1 MANRQDLPTC
11 TYEYCRR
18 KTTQKRLCHS
28 KTIEGLLICNAC
40 KSYEDAHGRLV
51 PRAER
56 RRLGRGG
63 TNHAGKTCCDEC
75 GRPSTK
81 TRINKSGEIKQV
93 YISSPLDPSI
103 SLCTICYRV
112 ASRAARKLKQ
122 KGIKPAPGTPGLSK
136 KSTPFVGTDIP
147 KPRIPPKPRI
157 SKSRKKRKAS
167 KQSIDFFKLDDTEYD
182 PLEPDT
188 DFNPLDTDYNKRDP
202 DFRLSVEQV
211 AGRKQEFQAG
221 RHSYYAPPRRK
232 RRKTAQELTEE
243 MFLQK
248 FHVMA
253 EQDDGMDIE
262 EKAKQMVEINKEIQA
277 LWDKFKGTERMQSL
291 RRKDSTLDD
300 FLEELEAINQ
310 EMYAEMN
317 RTFWKQENEHDK
329 EEIT

>member
-1 MANRQDLPTC
+1 MHLGPLGNLNKKELNQRQAHRAYRKNLRLLLAL
-11 TYEYCRR
+11 TYQNQEYH
-18 KTTQKRLCHS
+18 Q
-28 KTIEGLLICNAC
+28 N
-40 KSYEDAHGRLV
+40 
-51 PRAER
+51 
-56 RRLGRGG
+56 LGYQ
-63 TNHAGKTCCDEC
+63 NQE
-75 GRPSTK
+75 
-81 TRINKSGEIKQV
+81 
-93 YISSPLDPSI
+93 
-103 SLCTICYRV
+103 
-112 ASRAARKLKQ
+112 
-122 KGIKPAPGTPGLSK
+122 
-136 KSTPFVGTDIP
+136 
-147 KPRIPPKPRI
+147 
-157 SKSRKKRKAS
+157 KKRKAS